1 MNLEWMPPSLISP
14 DSSNDHAPPSIF
26 IIYSI
31 PALLLLA
38 VIFIIKWRPCYEF
51 SGVRHCLRWYL
62 YCCSKETLKEMQS
75 VDRERI
81 LTIDAE
87 SLASSS
93 FYDSPRLP
101 LKRNSIELCSAGE
114 CQPSSVITTNTAC
127 IRSQFSGNCHNV
139 ADAASWDYNANDSR
153 FRPNDNAMP
162 TTSQRQRQQ
171 PKRLRVAALLKSYL

>member
-1 MNLEWMPPSLISP
+1 MQFEWMPPSLINH
-14 DSSNDHAPPSIF
+14 DSSDHAPLSIF

-51 SGVRHCLRWYL
+51 SGMKHCFRWYF

-93 FYDSPRLP
+93 FFDSPRIP
-101 LKRNSIELCSAGE
+101 LKRDSIELCSSGE
-114 CQPSSVITTNTAC
+114 CQPS
-127 IRSQFSGNCHNV
+127 
-139 ADAASWDYNANDSR
+139 
-153 FRPNDNAMP
+153 ML
-162 TTSQRQRQQ
+162 
-171 PKRLRVAALLKSYL
+171 RLHD

>member
-1 MNLEWMPPSLISP
+1 MPPTLISDP
-14 DSSNDHAPPSIF
+14 ASPEHAPLSILV
-26 IIYSI
+26 IYSI

-38 VIFIIKWRPCYEF
+38 VVFIIKWRPCYEF
-51 SGVRHCLRWYL
+51 SGMKHCFRWYF

-114 CQPSSVITTNTAC
+114 RQPSIV
-127 IRSQFSGNCHNV
+127 
-139 ADAASWDYNANDSR
+139 
-153 FRPNDNAMP
+153 
-162 TTSQRQRQQ
+162 
-171 PKRLRVAALLKSYL
+171 RLHD